1 MKKIRVE
8 EAVGMVL
15 AHDITRIIPG
25 KFKGVGFKKGHI
37 VQQEDI
43 PELRKIGKQHLF
55 VLNLTSDQLHE
66 DDAALRI
73 ANAISG
79 EALRWT
85 QPSEGKS
92 NIISETDGLLKV
104 NSDGLLKINMMGDII
119 VATLKNNYPCKKDQ
133 IVAATRIIP
142 LTIPRHKIVQLETIS
157 AEYQPITTVIPYRV
171 MKIGAVVTGSEF
183 YNGLAVDKFDS
194 YIGKKIRD
202 YGSSVIKKINV
213 PDNSAAIADA
223 IGKLKKTDELVGLAV
238 KLHSLDQAGFNHP
251 LGHLPREEGAMMVQV
266 APQHNSRYPILH
278 PRGLQA
284 AKAAISCLAICRI
297 AL

>member
-1 MKKIRVE
+1 MKKIKVE

-25 KFKGVGFKKGHI
+25 KFKGAGYKKGHI
-37 VQQEDI
+37 VQLEDI

-79 EALRWT
+79 NTLRWT

-104 NSDGLLKINMMGDII
+104 NSDGLLKINTMGDIA

-142 LTIPRHKIVQLETIS
+142 LTISRHKIEQLETIS

-171 MKIGAVVTGSEF
+171 LKIGAVVTGSEF
-183 YNGLAVDKFDS
+183 CNGLAEDKFDS
-194 YIGKKIRD
+194 FVGEKIRD
-202 YGSSVIKKINV
+202 YGSRVIKKIQR
-213 PDNSAAIADA
+213 S
-223 IGKLKKTDELVGLAV
+223 
-238 KLHSLDQAGFNHP
+238 
-251 LGHLPREEGAMMVQV
+251 
-266 APQHNSRYPILH
+266 
-278 PRGLQA
+278 
-284 AKAAISCLAICRI
+284 
-297 AL
+297 